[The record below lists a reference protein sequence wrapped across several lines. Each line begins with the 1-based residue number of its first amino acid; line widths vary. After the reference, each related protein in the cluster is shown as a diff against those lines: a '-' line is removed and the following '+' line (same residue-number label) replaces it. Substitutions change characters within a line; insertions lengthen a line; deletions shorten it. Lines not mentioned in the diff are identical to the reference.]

1 MFSGIVEE
9 VGTVLAVSGAGEG
22 KRFRIGASQVT
33 SDLKTGDSVS
43 VAGTCLTSVLQEKQ
57 WFEVEVGLET
67 LRKTKLGQLKQGDK
81 VNLERALKLS
91 DRLGGHLVSGH
102 VDCLAKVVS
111 IKKEGITNIITF
123 ALDSAHRPYFIEKG
137 SVAIDGVSLTVFACN
152 MDNGFTFSVMLI
164 PHTLEVTTLGKL
176 QVGDAVNIEIDL
188 IAKYAANWMQPHAAQ
203 TVNKV
208 QAKSGLDL
216 AVLSEH
222 GYT

>member
-9 VGTVLAVSGAGEG
+9 VGTIVAVAGSGEG
-22 KRFRIGASQVT
+22 KRFRIGAAKVT
-33 SDLKTGDSVS
+33 TDLKRGDSVS
-43 VAGTCLTSVLQEKQ
+43 VTGTCLTSVLEDKQ
-57 WFEVEVGLET
+57 WFEVEVGQET
-67 LRKTKLGQLKQGDK
+67 LRKTKLGDLKQGDK

-102 VDCLAKVVS
+102 VDTLAKVVS

-123 ALDSAHRPYFIEKG
+123 ALDDAHRPYFIEKG

-152 MDNGFTFSVMLI
+152 MDNGFVFSVMLI
-164 PHTLEVTTLGKL
+164 PHTLEVTILGKL
-176 QVGDAVNIEIDL
+176 QVGDKVNIEIDL
-188 IAKYAANWMQPHAAQ
+188 IAKYAANWLQPHIAQ
-203 TVNKV
+203 PLKVGNKT
-208 QAKSGLDL
+208 GLDL

>member
-9 VGTVLAVSGAGEG
+9 IGTVLAVSGSGEG
-22 KRFRIGASQVT
+22 KRFRIGAGQVT
-33 SDLKTGDSVS
+33 ADLRRGDSVS
-43 VAGTCLTSVLQEKQ
+43 VAGTCLTSVLEDKQ
-57 WFEVEVGLET
+57 WFEVEVGQET
-67 LRKTKLGQLKQGDK
+67 LRKTKLGDLKQGDR

-102 VDCLAKVVS
+102 IDTLAKVVS

-123 ALDSAHRPYFIEKG
+123 ALADAHRPYFIEKG
-137 SVAIDGVSLTVFACN
+137 SVAVDGVSLTVFACN
-152 MDNGFTFSVMLI
+152 TDNDFAFSVMLI

-176 QVGDAVNIEIDL
+176 QVGDKVNIEIDL
-188 IAKYAANWMQPHAAQ
+188 IAKYAANWLQPHIAQ
-203 TVNKV
+203 PLKVGNKT
-208 QAKSGLDL
+208 GLDL

>member
-9 VGTVLAVSGAGEG
+9 IGTVLAVSGAGEG
-22 KRFRIGASQVT
+22 KRFRIGAQLVT
-33 SDLKTGDSVS
+33 ADLKMGDSVS
-43 VAGTCLTSVLQEKQ
+43 VAGTCLTSVLQDKQ

-67 LRKTKLGQLKQGDK
+67 LRKTKLGDLREGSK

-102 VDCLAKVVS
+102 VDTLAKVVS

-123 ALDSAHRPYFIEKG
+123 ALDAIHRPYFIEKG
-137 SVAIDGVSLTVFACN
+137 SVAIDGVSLTVFSCN
-152 MDNGFTFSVMLI
+152 ADSSFTFSVMLI
-164 PHTLEVTTLGKL
+164 PHTLQVTTLGQL
-176 QVGDAVNIEIDL
+176 QVGDNVNIEIDL
-188 IAKYAANWMQPHAAQ
+188 IAKYAANWLQPHIAD
-203 TVNKV
+203 TVNNQGNKG
-208 QAKSGLDL
+208 GLDL

>member
-9 VGTVLAVSGAGEG
+9 IGTVVAVSGSGEG
-22 KRFRIGASQVT
+22 KRFRIGANTVT
-33 SDLKTGDSVS
+33 ADLKRGDSVS
-43 VAGTCLTSVLQEKQ
+43 VAGTCLTSVLEDKQ
-57 WFEVEVGLET
+57 WFEVEVGQET
-67 LRKTKLGQLKQGDK
+67 LRKTKLGYLKQGDK
-81 VNLERALKLS
+81 VNLERSLKVS

-102 VDCLAKVVS
+102 VDTLAKVVS

-123 ALDSAHRPYFIEKG
+123 ALDEVHRPYFIEKG

-152 MDNGFTFSVMLI
+152 LDDGFTFSVMLI

-176 QVGDAVNIEIDL
+176 QVGDKVNIEIDL
-188 IAKYAANWMQPHAAQ
+188 IAKYAANWLQPHIAQ
-203 TVNKV
+203 TVNKT
-208 QAKSGLDL
+208 QKNGGLDL